1 MIIIDWEREET
12 QSEEG
17 ACLGFL
23 PRQDLLGQRPWADP
37 FLSIHFLCCP
47 FSADNAAICIMLSAS
62 KALRRMKDALRRVA
76 SRTGCSHASSRGNVL
91 SIWYGRMTR
100 RPANRFT
107 IVPHVLFLLL
117 LLLCVIV
124 SQRWTSHLNLNLSL
138 ISSQALSGSG

>member
-12 QSEEG
+12 QSGEG

-107 IVPHVLFLLL
+107 IVPYVLFLL

-124 SQRWTSHLNLNLSL
+124 SQRWTSHLNLNL